1 MSDVSKLRKK
11 IVAITTL
18 SLASA
23 ILTMLVAMNYYNFY
37 RVGKDADKTL
47 DVIAKNGGKFKD
59 IDNAPDGGGPKRL
72 NDTNGTPPDDA
83 VDIQHSTRYF
93 TFKFDADGNPS
104 EVMFKISYFTFDQA
118 KNIASNIH
126 SGSSKRGWTEGY
138 YRYYSYSYSNEE
150 YVTVM
155 DQTRELVPTY
165 RVLGTSALAGTL
177 FVVVIFLFLIP
188 ISKLLVKP
196 IEDNLAKQK
205 RFISDASHELKT
217 PLSIISL
224 NNDLET
230 VEKGESENTAN
241 ISRQVNLMN
250 KMVKSLNELAKMDEQ
265 QVTVF
270 TNFDMSALANEVV
283 SSFAGI
289 ADQFEKKLSYSIDD
303 GINFNGNK
311 DKIRRLFSILLD
323 NAVKYSKT
331 YINFNLHVIN
341 KKIVLT
347 VNNDSDNLPK
357 GEISNVFERFYR
369 SPEARSSNIS
379 GSGLGLSMAKEITT
393 AHKGKISA
401 TSDNGVFEIRAEF

>member
-11 IVAITTL
+11 IIAITTL

-37 RVGKDADKTL
+37 RVGKDADNTL
-47 DVIAKNGGKFKD
+47 NILAKNGGKFKD
-59 IDNAPDGGGPKRL
+59 LDNVPDGGIRKL
-72 NDTNGTPPDDA
+72 NDTNAAPPGDDI
-83 VDIQHSTRYF
+83 DIQHSTRYF
-93 TFKFDADGNPS
+93 TFKFDENGNSS
-104 EVMFKISYFTFDQA
+104 EVMFKISYFTFDEA
-118 KNIASNIH
+118 NNIATRIH
-126 SGSSKRGWTEGY
+126 SGSSTRGWAEGY
-138 YRYYSYSYSNEE
+138 YRYYSYSYNDED

-155 DQTRELVPTY
+155 DQTRELVPMY

-177 FVVVIFLFLIP
+177 FVIVIFLFLIP
-188 ISKLLVKP
+188 VSKLIVKP

-265 QVTVF
+265 QETVF
-270 TNFDMSALANEVV
+270 TDFDMSTLANEMV
-283 SSFAGI
+283 SSFVGVT
-289 ADQFEKKLSYSIDD
+289 DQFEKKLSYSIDD

-331 YINFNLHVIN
+331 YINFNLHLIN

-357 GEISNVFERFYR
+357 EDIDNVFERFYR
-369 SPEARSSNIS
+369 SPEARSSSIS

-401 TSDNGVFEIRAEF
+401 SSDNGVFEIRAEF